1 MGRIKKLK
9 ETDLVGGAQSTDV
22 YPITSTLAVYD
33 EQNKV
38 LEDYLTHLRNTAT
51 FVGIAIPETN
61 PGTPTSKV
69 FYIAKEKGTYRY
81 FGKVI
86 TEDEVIILLWD
97 SATWRKLSTG
107 IASQEKLTE
116 LRQELGLEVVFLN
129 EAINV
134 VPSTE
139 VGVILSD
146 LGKQDCNFLISGSS
160 PQAFQIYATNKA
172 TGSLISLASY
182 ETPVS
187 LPLTFTNPRPEL
199 DLKDVSLRIFSKA
212 TAGII
217 NIKIY
222 KERKGESISE
232 QLEKVE
238 NNVGDTLDLKTSS
251 KSSLVSAINEV
262 VDKGSVDSNNI
273 KSLVESGYIK
283 VLTSSLNVNA
293 SASRIINYDFKAN
306 HAYRIHCDTSAFT
319 TNQIVVRMY
328 KSINGAGDYLVLIGN
343 STPNSELV
351 IEVTPTE
358 DYKSLFFYFG
368 GQTTSASMPIEI
380 YAAAY
385 RNSNENLKRVSYQF
399 GLCADGQYNV
409 PTQNALVM
417 GEDKLSYFYGLFD
430 ALASAYPSYITKIDC
445 DAEVNV
451 AGIPTPSYMNGY
463 PIYMYKFKPS
473 YTPNQAAMDATTTS
487 KTPLRVLILGGTHPE
502 YMGIWDLYNTMR
514 IICESWTENENIQA
528 LRWEAEWYIMP
539 CSSPYSV
546 KNGTRTNYNG
556 VDLNRNMPTSDWYK
570 SPVGQTYGGESPCSE
585 YESKVLDF
593 YTKNIKPNVFIDHH
607 NTDSNYPRIL
617 MYITSKTN
625 TGVDIG
631 AAHIQTMSLRWKKR
645 FTSIFGMDNYMYGFA
660 QHTEESGARS
670 TYGFEQGAL
679 SFTYESQQSLR
690 WADGVVDDT
699 DRLFTSDVA
708 TLATDGFL
716 NFLLRVL
723 KTYSSVM

>member
-1 MGRIKKLK
+1 MSNYNSLKATIDANIKQNDRQEITGQILNSVLNQMVNTLGTGYQFAGVATLDPA
-9 ETDLVGGAQSTDV
+9 TD
-22 YPITSTLAVYD
+22 
-33 EQNKV
+33 
-38 LEDYLTHLRNTAT
+38 
-51 FVGIAIPETN
+51 
-61 PGTPTSKV
+61 PGTPDAKV
-69 FYIAKEKGTYRY
+69 FYIANGKGTSTN
-81 FGKVI
+81 FGGVSV
-86 TEDEVIILLWD
+86 TEDDVVVLYWD
-97 SATWRKLSTG
+97 SSWHKVSTG
-107 IASQEKLTE
+107 IASNEKLSK

-129 EAINV
+129 KAINV

-146 LGKQDCNFLISGSS
+146 LGKQDCNFLITGSS

-199 DLKDVSLRIFSKA
+199 DLKDVSLRVFSKA

-222 KERKGESISE
+222 KEKEGGESISE

-238 NNVGDTLDLKTSS
+238 NSVGDISDLKTSS

-262 VDKGSVDSNNI
+262 VDRGSVDSNNI
-273 KSLVESGYIK
+273 KSLIESGYIK
-283 VLTSSLNVNA
+283 VLTSSLNANA
-293 SASRIINYDFKAN
+293 GASRIINYDFKAN
-306 HAYRIHCDTSAFT
+306 HSYRIHCDTSAFT

-328 KSINGAGDYLVLIGN
+328 KSINGAGDYLLLIGN

-380 YAAAY
+380 YVAAY
-385 RNSNENLKRVSYQF
+385 SNSNENLKRVSYQF
-399 GLCADGQYNV
+399 GLCADGKYSV

-463 PIYMYKFKPS
+463 PIYLYKFKPS

-487 KTPLRVLILGGTHPE
+487 KTPLKVLILGGTHPE

-514 IICESWTENENIQA
+514 IICENWTENENLQA

-546 KNGTRTNYNG
+546 KNWTRTNYNG
-556 VDLNRNMPTSDWYK
+556 VNLNRNMPTRDWYK
-570 SPVGQTYGGESPCSE
+570 SPVGQDYGGESPCSE

-607 NTDSNYPRIL
+607 NTDSNYSRIL
-617 MYITSKTN
+617 MYITSNTN

-690 WADGVVDDT
+690 WANGAVDDT